1 MCKKFLIAG
10 VAVALGLLVV
20 KKTDVG
26 SHLRAWWKDGKHFV
40 QNSIPIDSEI
50 DRLKVEIE
58 RLDSV
63 YRNQFDPVAQEMISV
78 ENLRKEIAEIEKRL
92 DTEKANIQTM
102 KSDLESQ
109 TEFITYGDTKYP
121 RARVERDLARRF
133 KAFQTCETGLK
144 AKKDL
149 LDAKEEKL
157 SQAKNRL
164 EQMKNAKAE
173 MQADLAHL
181 EADYEGV
188 KAAQVKSDFHIDD
201 SGELTRLKASMANL
215 QDRIKKEKNKLD
227 LAGQFLPSP
236 VKVGEKAA
244 TKRDLVKEID
254 EYFNHTD
261 VRVSK

>member
-20 KKTDVG
+20 KKTEVG
-26 SHLRAWWKDGKHFV
+26 SHLRAWWKDGKTFV

-50 DRLKVEIE
+50 ERLKGEIE
-58 RLDSV
+58 RLDGV
-63 YRNQFDPVAQEMISV
+63 YRNQFDPVAQEMVSV
-78 ENLRKEIAEIEKRL
+78 ENLRKEIAGIEQRL

-102 KSDLESQ
+102 KTDLESRV
-109 TEFITYGDTKYP
+109 EFITYGDTKYP
-121 RARVERDLARRF
+121 RERVAKDLDRRF
-133 KAFQTCETGLK
+133 TAFKTCEAGLK

-173 MQADLAHL
+173 MQAELAHL
-181 EADYEGV
+181 EAEYEGIKV
-188 KAAQVKSDFHIDD
+188 AQIKSDFHIDD
-201 SGELTRLKASMANL
+201 SALTNIKVSMANL
-215 QDRIKKEKNKLD
+215 QDRVKKEKNKLE
-227 LAGQFLPSP
+227 LAGTFLNSP

-244 TKRDLVKEID
+244 AKRDLVKEID
-254 EYFNHTD
+254 EYFNQHD
-261 VRVSK
+261 VRVRGN